1 MHSELIYALRCLPSN
16 VGESRRFFV
25 NTNGIIMKD
34 EMPMTMRPVLNL
46 FMGGYS
52 RSALVRRLHTLSL
65 DMEHFQQD
73 ACKYIYPH
81 IDSFRRTNIVSSTV
95 DAHLYNV
102 RTVLEGSATLLDI
115 VKHML
120 QTYSSDQYIS
130 DMLVIIQTRIC
141 SSVNSLYEV
150 YNPYYKT

>member
-16 VGESRRFFV
+16 VGGSRRFCV

-34 EMPMTMRPVLNL
+34 EMPMTMRPLLNL

-65 DMEHFQQD
+65 DVEHFQQD

-95 DAHLYNV
+95 DVYLYNV
-102 RTVLEGSATLLDI
+102 RTVLEGSATLLSI
-115 VKHML
+115 VNQIL
-120 QTYSSDQYIS
+120 QTYASDQYIS
-130 DMLVIIQTRIC
+130 YMLIIIQTRIC
-141 SSVNSLYEV
+141 SSIDGLYEV
-150 YNPYYKT
+150 SKPYDKT